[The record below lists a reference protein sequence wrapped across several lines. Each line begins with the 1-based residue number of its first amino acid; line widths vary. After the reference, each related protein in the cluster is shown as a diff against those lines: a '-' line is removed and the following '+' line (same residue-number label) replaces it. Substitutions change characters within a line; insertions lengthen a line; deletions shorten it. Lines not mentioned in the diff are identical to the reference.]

1 MKMNEP
7 SHRPFSG
14 KISVG
19 GTVRFNSSSNGF
31 LTFWYRTV
39 LVVKRTMMLRGSRLI
54 GSDCMVRSES
64 KNLGK
69 LWASIVSKNGVSI
82 FQKALTFT
90 FRSIW

>member
-1 MKMNEP
+1 MVL
-7 SHRPFSG
+7 R
-14 KISVG
+14 
-19 GTVRFNSSSNGF
+19 TVRFNLGSNGF

-82 FQKALTFT
+82 FQKALTFI